1 MDGATTSST
10 NARTVDAGR
19 GLAWWTEAWA
29 LFTKAAG
36 MWIVLAILLLVLL
49 GVVSFVPILGALVS
63 TLLLPVFLGSWMLA
77 ARKVQAGTPL
87 EVGDLFVAFKGDK
100 LTPLII
106 VGALLMAAVVV
117 LALVA
122 GMLGIGAVFGMMA
135 GGHMRSAGGM
145 MAAFGAGMLALLVGL
160 LIGVLIGMATWF
172 APSLVVFR
180 NLAPVDALRTS
191 FAACLKNM
199 LPFLV
204 YGLIYIA
211 ASIVA
216 SIPFGLGW
224 IVLAP
229 VTLLTV
235 HTSYEDVFGA

>member
-1 MDGATTSST
+1 MGDTATTAAAS
-10 NARTVDAGR
+10 RTVDVGR
-19 GLAWWTEAWA
+19 GLVWWTDAWA

-36 MWIVLAILLLVLL
+36 MWIVLGILLFVLL
-49 GVVSFVPILGALVS
+49 AVISVVPVLGSLVS
-63 TLLLPVFLGSWMLA
+63 TLLLPVFIASWVLA
-77 ARKVQAGTPL
+77 ARKVQAGAAL
-87 EVGDLFVAFKGDK
+87 EVGDLFLAFKGDK

-106 VGALLMAAVVV
+106 VGALLMAALVV
-117 LALVA
+117 LVLVA
-122 GMLGIGAVFGMMA
+122 GMLGAGAVFGMMA
-135 GGHMRSAGGM
+135 GGHMRSAGGV
-145 MAAFGAGMLALLVGL
+145 MAAFGAGMLALLVALGM
-160 LIGVLIGMATWF
+160 GVLIGMATWF

-191 FAACLKNM
+191 FAASLKNM

-204 YGLIYIA
+204 FGLIYIA

-224 IVLAP
+224 IVLLP
-229 VTLLTV
+229 VTMLTV